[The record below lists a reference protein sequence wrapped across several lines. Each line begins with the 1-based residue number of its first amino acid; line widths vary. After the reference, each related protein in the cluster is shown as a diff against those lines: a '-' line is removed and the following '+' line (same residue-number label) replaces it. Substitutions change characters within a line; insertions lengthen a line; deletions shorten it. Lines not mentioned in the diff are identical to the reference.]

1 MSERS
6 SIVRLNAAAMVNP
19 CDWEAFKLMVA
30 ETKIIVAREG
40 EARVL
45 THECYFN
52 PETFE
57 CLIVEAYANEQAL
70 LAHLELIKPLS
81 DKYKVDWKMTRLE
94 LLGSYSQ
101 GLVEAMRQGNGDT
114 AFFYFAEALPK

>member
-1 MSERS
+1 MSNQ
-6 SIVRLNAAAMVNP
+6 SIVRLNATATVNSR
-19 CDWEAFKLMVA
+19 DWEGFKQMVA

-45 THECYFN
+45 THECYYD

-70 LAHLELIKPLS
+70 LAHLELIKPLL

-94 LLGSYSQ
+94 LLGPYSQ
-101 GLVEAMRQGNGDT
+101 GLVEVMKQGSVDT
-114 AFFYFAEALPK
+114 AFFHFGEALPK